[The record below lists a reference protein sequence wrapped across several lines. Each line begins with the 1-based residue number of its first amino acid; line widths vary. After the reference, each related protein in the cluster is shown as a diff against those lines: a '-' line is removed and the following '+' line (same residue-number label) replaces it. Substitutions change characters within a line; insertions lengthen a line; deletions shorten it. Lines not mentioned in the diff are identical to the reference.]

1 MDYFKNQVAIVT
13 GGASGIG
20 RTISEELGGRG
31 ADVIVADINLEG
43 AQQVA
48 SAIEQSGGRAQ
59 AVYTDVSRA
68 DDVQSLVDKT
78 SAEHGRL
85 DFMFN
90 NAGIAVGGEA
100 RDFNLDH
107 WRRIIDINL
116 MGVIYGTNAAYKVM
130 VRQGS
135 GHIVNTASLAGLIP
149 SPTMAP
155 YSTTKFAVVGLST
168 SLRAEAKAL
177 GVRVS
182 AVCPGFIQTGIYDAA
197 TLVKGSKEDMLKR
210 IPFKIISAETAAKKI
225 LRGVE
230 RNRAVIVFPF
240 YARLFWRLSRIH
252 SRLLAPLA
260 NKTVNDFRKTR
271 SDDETESAQRNHSA
285 GV

>member
-1 MDYFKNQVAIVT
+1 MDYFKNKVAIVT

-20 RTISEELGGRG
+20 RTISEELGRRG
-31 ADVIVADINLEG
+31 ARVIVADTNLEG
-43 AQQVA
+43 AQKTA
-48 SAIEQSGGRAQ
+48 AAIEQSGGKAEAIQ
-59 AVYTDVSRA
+59 LDVSR
-68 DDVQSLVDKT
+68 DEDVESLVDKT
-78 SAEHGRL
+78 VREQGRL

-90 NAGIAVGGEA
+90 NAGIAVAGET
-100 RDFNLDH
+100 RDLNLDH
-107 WRRIIDINL
+107 WRRIVDVNL

-130 VRQGS
+130 VKQGY

-168 SLRAEAKAL
+168 SLRAEAKAM

-182 AVCPGFIQTGIYDAA
+182 AVCPAFIQTGIYDAA
-197 TLVKGSKEDMLKR
+197 TIVKGTKEDFLSR
-210 IPFKIISAETAAKKI
+210 IPFKIIPAEAAAKKI

-230 RNRAVIVFPF
+230 RNKAIIVFPF

-252 SRLLAPLA
+252 PSLLAPLA

-271 SDDETESAQRNHSA
+271 PDDKSEQRGQSA
-285 GV
+285 GR